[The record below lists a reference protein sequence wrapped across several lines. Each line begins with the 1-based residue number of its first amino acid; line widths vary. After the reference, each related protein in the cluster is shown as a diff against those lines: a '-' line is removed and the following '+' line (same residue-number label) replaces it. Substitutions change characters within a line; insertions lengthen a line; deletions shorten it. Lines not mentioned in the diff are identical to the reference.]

1 MNDFIN
7 GIFRIWEKLPDQSKD
22 AFTKQL
28 GFREKSALHVGS
40 QLLKYYVDLT
50 NQAPTNNPNAQ
61 EQTRQFNQN
70 QRNNLHRQQSPQD
83 NYEYDYDERTDSY
96 VKSNNTNASK
106 VRSSFDEDDDIID
119 VEWTEKGTPTYP
131 IEPTQ
136 KPKATR
142 KRKK

>member
-28 GFREKSALHVGS
+28 GFRERSALHVGS

-50 NQAPTNNPNAQ
+50 NQAQDPNQAPQ
-61 EQTRQFNQN
+61 GQSSHSRPRRTG
-70 QRNNLHRQQSPQD
+70 RQQYQD
-83 NYEYDYDERTDSY
+83 QQEFYEYEYDEDTDSY
-96 VKSNNTNASK
+96 VEKRVYQAKKTTI
-106 VRSSFDEDDDIID
+106 DEDDDVID
-119 VEWTEKGTPTYP
+119 AEWSEKPTTTYP
-131 IEPTQ
+131 IVKAP
-136 KPKATR
+136 KPKSTR

>member
-28 GFREKSALHVGS
+28 GFRERSALQVGS

-50 NQAPTNNPNAQ
+50 NQAPIPSQNPQ
-61 EQTRQFNQN
+61 EQSKYANQY
-70 QRNNLHRQQSPQD
+70 QRNTRYPQQETQD
-83 NYEYDYDERTDSY
+83 SYEYEYDEQTNSY
-96 VKSNNTNASK
+96 VEKRVSK
-106 VRSSFDEDDDIID
+106 VNKAKPVDDDDDIID
-119 VEWTEKGTPTYP
+119 AEWSEKPTSTHP
-131 IEPTQ
+131 IAKVQ